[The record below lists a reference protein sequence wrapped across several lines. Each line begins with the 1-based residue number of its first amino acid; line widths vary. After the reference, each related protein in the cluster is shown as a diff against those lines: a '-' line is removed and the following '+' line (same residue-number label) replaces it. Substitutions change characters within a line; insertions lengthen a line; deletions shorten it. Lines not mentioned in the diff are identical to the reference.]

1 VISNRLNENTKPH
14 LSIGE
19 MGFRILTYALPLF
32 QGGEKNLI
40 VKVPGQDK
48 VELTAGKRGSD
59 IRKETRM
66 RIVS

>member
-1 VISNRLNENTKPH
+1 
-14 LSIGE
+14 
-19 MGFRILTYALPLF
+19 MGFKILTYAVPMF
-32 QGGEKNLI
+32 KDEKDLI
-40 VKVPGQDK
+40 VKVPRQAK